1 MRISDW
7 SSDVCSSDLFRYWL
21 SGACAVQLSAE
32 RRPSR
37 IPAPGNFAEAL
48 DQFPHGH
55 PRRLTVRIAGLR
67 GAPRGELGEAMIQ
80 FAHLRT
86 AVQQMLRLQRPDP
99 NLLSHAAHLGST
111 SWRKQV
117 FKN

>member
-48 DQFPHGH
+48 DQFHHGH

-67 GAPRGELGEAMIQ
+67 GAQRGELVAAMIQ

-86 AVQQMLRLQRPDP
+86 AVQQRSEERRV
-99 NLLSHAAHLGST
+99 GKEWVST
-111 SWRKQV
+111 WRSRCAREH
-117 FKN
+117 

>member
-7 SSDVCSSDLFRYWL
+7 SSDVCSSDLRRAGTFRYWL

-48 DQFPHGH
+48 DQFHHGH

-67 GAPRGELGEAMIQ
+67 GAQRGELVEAMLQ

-86 AVQQMLRLQRPDP
+86 AVQQMLRLQRSDKRRV
-99 NLLSHAAHLGST
+99 GKEWVST
-111 SWRKQV
+111 CRSRW
-117 FKN
+117 

>member
-7 SSDVCSSDLFRYWL
+7 SSDVCSSDLRRAGTFRYWL

-48 DQFPHGH
+48 DQFHHGH

-67 GAPRGELGEAMIQ
+67 GAQRGELVEAMIQ

-86 AVQQMLRLQRPDP
+86 AVQQMLRLQRRDPD
-99 NLLSHAAHLGST
+99 LLCDEAH
-111 SWRKQV
+111 V
-117 FKN
+117 IE